1 MIIVSYLTENFIKE
15 TLQEEA
21 SKLRYFLKS
30 LCDLKEHIFFI
41 FEPNMSLAAIKK
53 QQPKNIKQTNIS
65 LWAKYLKDLKRLG
78 RIKDH
83 QFIRN
88 YYKRKN
94 IDEEIHKEQ
103 FLKQALKNKVF
114 YLSFKNFYIKKSDF
128 NMESLGEDLEQI
140 KLKSN
145 LLKDN

>member
-1 MIIVSYLTENFIKE
+1 
-15 TLQEEA
+15 
-21 SKLRYFLKS
+21 
-30 LCDLKEHIFFI
+30 
-41 FEPNMSLAAIKK
+41 MSLASIKK

-83 QFIRN
+83 QFIRDF
-88 YYKRKN
+88 YKRKN

-128 NMESLGEDLEQI
+128 KRWIFGFRDDIKIESPEILVTEFKDTFR
-140 KLKSN
+140 N
-145 LLKDN
+145 LNNLYNK